1 MLAPAIQ
8 NATRPSQVITWTRG
22 DSSPENLTDAVITAK
37 IYDASTNV
45 SRAVTGSLSI
55 TTAAAGVFT
64 WAYSPADVLIAG
76 AFEVQFTATF
86 SLAPTVAKTIS
97 ERWHVLVAR

>member
-8 NATRPSQVITWTRG
+8 NATRPSQIITWTRG
-22 DSSPENLTDAVITAK
+22 DNSPENLTNAVITGK
-37 IYDASTNV
+37 IYDANTNI
-45 SRAVTGSLSI
+45 SRAVTGDLSI
-55 TTAAAGVFT
+55 TTAASGVFT
-64 WAYSPADVLIAG
+64 WAYSAADVLTAG

-86 SLAPTVAKTIS
+86 SLAPTVAKTLS